1 MPTASA
7 VLSSV
12 GRRLAQDPWTQ
23 AAVIGPLSVIPARTY
38 PQWLRRTL
46 IWGPTASVAA
56 MAAAPGATTWVLH
69 KLSAWQGEPLD
80 TTELPELTPAARTAY
95 ALTAGTATYLGL
107 ASASGSTLQRRRRS
121 GRFACPPRVR
131 SWEWPLQ
138 QAPTSKSGPPTGPAQ
153 KPHTTSQTSSE
164 HRKRPCKRVYG
175 GIRRQR
181 APHAS

>member
-46 IWGPTASVAA
+46 IWGPTAGVAA

-69 KLSAWQGEPLD
+69 KASAWQGETLD

-95 ALTAGTATYLGL
+95 ALTAGAATYLGARFCFWFDAAAEKTLRTLRVPAPRAAMGL
-107 ASASGSTLQRRRRS
+107 AAAAGAYAQVSSHSRARAG
-121 GRFACPPRVR
+121 
-131 SWEWPLQ
+131 
-138 QAPTSKSGPPTGPAQ
+138 PT
-153 KPHTTSQTSSE
+153 
-164 HRKRPCKRVYG
+164 
-175 GIRRQR
+175 
-181 APHAS
+181 